1 MPPAQPER
9 RLSSLAYAYEI
20 AGEDCG
26 MISTIRRALVPATFA
41 LAGLAVTLSLTA
53 PASASAPTPT
63 AQATVMTKTGPMGT
77 YLTDAQGKSLYLF
90 VADTTSTSTCF
101 GACAAAWPPL
111 VTAGAAKAGSG
122 VDQTKLATTPRSGGS
137 TQVTYNGH
145 PLYLYAGDTAAG
157 QTTGQGLNQFGALWW
172 LVNPQG
178 AAITG
183 TGTPSPGGSPT
194 MSPTGGGGGGTAPPA
209 RPGY

>member
-1 MPPAQPER
+1 
-9 RLSSLAYAYEI
+9 
-20 AGEDCG
+20 
-26 MISTIRRALVPATFA
+26 MISTTRRVLLPATFA
-41 LAGLAVTLSLTA
+41 LAGLAATLSLTA
-53 PASASAPTPT
+53 PASAGAPTPT

-77 YLTDAQGKSLYLF
+77 YLTDGQGKSLYLF
-90 VADTTSTSTCF
+90 VADKTSTSTCF
-101 GACAAAWPPL
+101 GACEAAWPPL
-111 VTAGAAKAGSG
+111 VTEGAAKAGSG

-145 PLYLYAGDTAAG
+145 PLYLYAADTAPG